1 MDIGLKQVCT
11 VITSTQ
17 RKIYDI
23 KTQQTHMTIIYEFL
37 TTGVRGKDPLEVSF

>member
-17 RKIYDI
+17 RKICDI
-23 KTQQTHMTIIYEFL
+23 KTQQTIIYEFL
-37 TTGVRGKDPLEVSF
+37 TTGVRGKDPLDVLFS